1 MAADTWWLLW
11 NGALVFFMQCGFGML
26 EVGSVTARSS
36 QNILLKNLLDAS
48 LGAIMWWLVGHAI
61 AYDGPNGFFGLV
73 PEARGTMAV
82 QYRAQRDD
90 ATDADFAAGGGYDWA
105 FWWFQFTFAA
115 ASCTIVSGAVAERAQ
130 LLAYLLYS
138 GWITMLIYPVV
149 VHWVWCEAG
158 WLSVGNPDAF
168 LNGVIDFAGSG
179 VVHAVGG
186 TAALVGAAIIGPRR
200 GRFAMTVKGRRGPA
214 IHMRG
219 HSHVLQV
226 LGTMILWLGWYG
238 FNAGSTLSITGSSA
252 STAARVVCTTTLAA
266 STSGMCTVVLE
277 RIRGRGKT
285 WDVSAMCNGVLSGL
299 VSITAGCATV
309 TAWAAVLIGAIASIW
324 YETPSPA
331 PRPRPYP
338 LPPRSPPP
346 PAPAS
351 PPPPPRAQVPRRLA
365 PRAQRPQGR
374 RPARRRRRPWR
385 VRHLGRARGRHLL
398 DAVLRR
404 RRHRQARRRGRP
416 HLRRRPVPRCAPPP
430 PRPLLAPSPSPLGRP
445 PPPHPPSRPRSRPP
459 PAHPPSLLPTPGAA
473 VVFIIC
479 LVLWSGTLSFLIF
492 FSLNKVGYL
501 RHGTEPGAALD
512 DEDGSRHYGVPYDV
526 NAAGDPQKHGVEG
539 EKINYGAPKG
549 ETATAA
555 PAQPAEPAKPAG
567 EGI

>member
-48 LGAIMWWLVGHAI
+48 LGAIMWWLVGHPI

-186 TAALVGAAIIGPRR
+186 TAALVGAFIIGPRR

-309 TAWAAVLIGAIASIW
+309 TAWAAVLIGAIASLW

-338 LPPRSPPP
+338 PLPPSPAASP

-365 PRAQRPQGR
+365 PRPQRPQG
-374 RPARRRRRPWR
+374 
-385 VRHLGRARGRHLL
+385 
-398 DAVLRR
+398 
-404 RRHRQARRRGRP
+404 
-416 HLRRRPVPRCAPPP
+416 
-430 PRPLLAPSPSPLGRP
+430 
-445 PPPHPPSRPRSRPP
+445 
-459 PAHPPSLLPTPGAA
+459 
-473 VVFIIC
+473 
-479 LVLWSGTLSFLIF
+479 
-492 FSLNKVGYL
+492 
-501 RHGTEPGAALD
+501 
-512 DEDGSRHYGVPYDV
+512 
-526 NAAGDPQKHGVEG
+526 
-539 EKINYGAPKG
+539 
-549 ETATAA
+549 
-555 PAQPAEPAKPAG
+555 
-567 EGI
+567 